1 MNLFLTNDNDIQII
15 DGGLPLVTGLDEIR
29 QMTSCRLQAFQG
41 DWFLNLDLG
50 MPYFQEI
57 LKKVTTAAQIEAIF
71 LQEIGKI
78 PGILDIDEFNIEF
91 IKTTREI
98 NITFR
103 ATTTAGI
110 LDFNLLETT

>member
-1 MNLFLTNDNDIQII
+1 MNIFLNSDNDIQIV

-29 QMTSCRLQAFQG
+29 QMASCRLQAFEG

-57 LKKVTTAAQIEAIF
+57 LKKVTTASQIEAIF
-71 LQEIGKI
+71 LQEIGSI
-78 PGILDIDEFNIEF
+78 PGILDIDEFNLEF
-91 IKTTREI
+91 IDATRTL
-98 NITFR
+98 NVTFR

-110 LDFNLLETT
+110 LDFNLLEAT